1 MPTVL
6 EEAAITGLRAQI
18 LGKHTAV
25 SKMNIANI
33 LRSDNLRQLKHEEK
47 DPVLTTTC
55 NRHGWTAVVF
65 GKLSGYPI
73 YSTPGGDVT
82 VVDALRALLKHTS
95 EKLDATFQE
104 FDREHHEEVTSTGIE
119 FKAVRTLV
127 NQLASVC
134 ANWLAVI
141 QSRMLCQ
148 RQSRSHGNGCDEDI
162 HHKIKGT
169 PSETCWEGNESGS
182 FIRRG

>member
-73 YSTPGGDVT
+73 YSTRGGDIT

-95 EKLDATFQE
+95 EKLDATFLE
-104 FDREHHEEVTSTGIE
+104 FRDHHQEVTSTGIE

-148 RQSRSHGNGCDEDI
+148 TQSRSHGNGCDEDG
-162 HHKIKGT
+162 HHKIEVT
-169 PSETCWEGNESGS
+169 SSEICREANDSGR
-182 FIRRG
+182 FIRRE